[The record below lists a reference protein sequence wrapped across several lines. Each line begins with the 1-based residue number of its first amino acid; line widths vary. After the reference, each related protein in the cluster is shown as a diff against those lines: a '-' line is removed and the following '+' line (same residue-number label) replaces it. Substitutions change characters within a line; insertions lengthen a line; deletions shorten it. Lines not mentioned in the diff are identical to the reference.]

1 MVCESVLLVK
11 ASRLRPTF
19 RDDFMLFTR
28 GGSPSSPHIPR
39 ALVAVSVRDGIRTVG
54 VLPSFLLFRRAAA
67 RTKKAEPTTAA
78 RGVVPPPPLSAWGE
92 TDPPG
97 GKRSPAP
104 PPPSPGDASS
114 RCPVPI
120 KKRLVRR
127 RRRPKPEAPH
137 GSRRPAALS
146 RLPPVLSLVACGVR
160 RSRGSC
166 RESLSSQFARRFVE
180 MLHHSREMVG
190 MMLVLAL
197 CLIVQPR

>member
-127 RRRPKPEAPH
+127 RRRPK
-137 GSRRPAALS
+137 RRADRVVRPRCPACHLYYRS
-146 RLPPVLSLVACGVR
+146 SLVA
-160 RSRGSC
+160 
-166 RESLSSQFARRFVE
+166 
-180 MLHHSREMVG
+180 
-190 MMLVLAL
+190 
-197 CLIVQPR
+197 

>member
-1 MVCESVLLVK
+1 
-11 ASRLRPTF
+11 
-19 RDDFMLFTR
+19 MLFTR

-127 RRRPKPEAPH
+127 RRRPT
-137 GSRRPAALS
+137 RRAGHVVAAALS

-166 RESLSSQFARRFVE
+166 REGLSSQFARRFVE
-180 MLHHSREMVG
+180 MLHRSREMVG

>member
-1 MVCESVLLVK
+1 MSGEQEGKVRHVNFPGRYSDILCVLDQGWQAVCESVLLVK
-11 ASRLRPTF
+11 ATRLRPTF
-19 RDDFMLFTR
+19 REDFMLFTR

-39 ALVAVSVRDGIRTVG
+39 ASVAVSVRDEIRTVG

-127 RRRPKPEAPH
+127 RRRPK
-137 GSRRPAALS
+137 RRADSVVRPRCPACHLYYRS
-146 RLPPVLSLVACGVR
+146 SLVA
-160 RSRGSC
+160 
-166 RESLSSQFARRFVE
+166 
-180 MLHHSREMVG
+180 
-190 MMLVLAL
+190 
-197 CLIVQPR
+197 